1 MNKILKK
8 IAAVTAASAM
18 TVSLVG
24 CMPEKRSGAEQ
35 YDKAYYVREYRGD
48 MRSNLSVF
56 PDTVENGRVI
66 FFRSALSVSLFDTD
80 GYIILDC
87 SYTSAQ
93 LKEEVKRLQSLS
105 MTVYHYDGQTFTNQ
119 ILYDE
124 DSYRYPAYVTIDGF
138 GNTYE
143 YALIDGTGGRI
154 VYVYTAYISPKTIR
168 YRDYLKND
176 LTQYNK
182 DEFKAFSM
190 YNHSFD
196 GGQSWDEFDDK
207 RPVSDTEK

>member
-80 GYIILDC
+80 GYILLEYRCDADQI
-87 SYTSAQ
+87 AA
-93 LKEEVKRLQSLS
+93 EEERLGAISF
-105 MTVYHYDGQTFTNQ
+105 TIRGVGGQTFTNNVM
-119 ILYDE
+119 YDE
-124 DSYRYPAYVTIDGF
+124 NSYNYPAYVATDGF
-138 GNTYE
+138 KHTYE
-143 YALIDGTGGRI
+143 YALIDRDGGRI
-154 VYVYTAYISPKTIR
+154 VYIFATYVMPDKFR
-168 YRDYLKND
+168 YNLDSRKNM
-176 LTQYNK
+176 T
-182 DEFKAFSM
+182 SI
-190 YNHSFD
+190 
-196 GGQSWDEFDDK
+196 
-207 RPVSDTEK
+207 V

>member
-66 FFRSALSVSLFDTD
+66 FFRSALFVSLLDTD
-80 GYIILDC
+80 GYILLEYRCDADQI
-87 SYTSAQ
+87 AA
-93 LKEEVKRLQSLS
+93 EEERLGAISF
-105 MTVYHYDGQTFTNQ
+105 TIRGVGGQTFTNNVM
-119 ILYDE
+119 YDE
-124 DSYRYPAYVTIDGF
+124 KSYNYPAYVATDGF
-138 GNTYE
+138 KHTYE
-143 YALIDGTGGRI
+143 YALIDRDGGRI
-154 VYVYTAYISPKTIR
+154 VYIFATYVMPDKFR
-168 YRDYLKND
+168 YKDYLK
-176 LTQYNK
+176 K
-182 DEFKAFSM
+182 DPSDYKKDPLKAFSV
-190 YNHSFD
+190 YNHTFD
-196 GGQSWDEFDDK
+196 GGKSWDEFF
-207 RPVSDTEK
+207 